1 MNASDR
7 VCLLHPRPQ
16 LFMLGLAAP
25 QASRHVL
32 DRHKFPGGRPPY
44 KSNFYCHPGR
54 AGGTPMLLA
63 FIRPRVGV
71 QEPGI
76 TRYGFRRFDGTHSE
90 YCAPRHQ
97 DAENPATARKANDQ
111 ARALMVEAD
120 AVLAQE
126 VALSGTLCLWLALVS
141 HAQAAQRSTG
151 KSLRCH
157 RVRSLHVGGS

>member
-1 MNASDR
+1 MAQGRS
-7 VCLLHPRPQ
+7 
-16 LFMLGLAAP
+16 LGRRRETSPLTEV
-25 QASRHVL
+25 H
-32 DRHKFPGGRPPY
+32 
-44 KSNFYCHPGR
+44 
-54 AGGTPMLLA
+54 
-63 FIRPRVGV
+63 RPRARQAVDVVGAPAYDPGCVKTKQSFAPGVGV

-76 TRYGFRRFDGTHSE
+76 TRYGFRRFDGTHGE

-120 AVLAQE
+120 AVLTQE

-157 RVRSLHVGGS
+157 QVRSLHVEGS